1 MDGPE
6 STPMDGPER
15 IQGERVVLRR
25 VVAADLPWLHAAAA
39 EPAVAAA
46 WDDGAG
52 TAWVDDLLTDDEV
65 VAYIVEAGGRAVGF
79 AQWGEEDDPAY
90 RNASID
96 LFLLTDAQ
104 GAGYGRDVVRTLAT
118 WLVRERGHHRIEID
132 PATTNTRAIRC
143 YEAVGFRPIGVARR
157 RERSADGT
165 WRDSLL
171 MDLLADDLT

>member
-96 LFLLTDAQ
+96 LFLVTDAQ

-118 WLVRERGHHRIEID
+118 WLVRERGHHASRS
-132 PATTNTRAIRC
+132 TR
-143 YEAVGFRPIGVARR
+143 RPPTHA
-157 RERSADGT
+157 RSAATRRSGSARSASRGAASAAPT
-165 WRDSLL
+165 APGATRC
-171 MDLLADDLT
+171 